1 MSAMATSPRDKE
13 AIVCGLN
20 AALAVLQHRPD
31 AIKRVYYVGA
41 RRKDVGA
48 LLKHTATLR
57 RPYNEVPPDELEAVA
72 GTVHHEGVVVVTE
85 PLPTVS
91 LPAFLRALAPDAF
104 LIALDGVGNPHNVGA
119 ILRSAAW
126 FGASGV
132 ILPLDDPRQAT
143 LSPAA
148 VRVAQGAAEVV
159 PCVPVPSL
167 LPALKELRRAG
178 VSLVAAEA
186 GTGGSPFEGAP
197 LPRPCC
203 LVLGSEDQ
211 GLLPPVRLLCDRRVS
226 IPGSGAVESLNVS
239 VAAGILLASLAR
251 HGVGTP
257 PARSVL
263 AAEQDKERTISPPR
277 PARERP
283 HDGGRDRAPGR
294 GRQGPGRGPD
304 RGRGRGR

>member
-1 MSAMATSPRDKE
+1 MATSPRDKE

-31 AIKRVYYVGA
+31 AIRRVYYAGS

-48 LLKHTATLR
+48 LLKHTAALR

-72 GTVHHEGVVVVTE
+72 GSMHHEGVVVVTD
-85 PLPTVS
+85 PLPVVS
-91 LPAFLRALAPDAF
+91 LPSLLRALKKDAF

-132 ILPLDDPRQAT
+132 ILPLEDPRQAT

-159 PCVPVPSL
+159 PVVQVPAL
-167 LPALKELRRAG
+167 LPALKELSRAG
-178 VSLVAAEA
+178 VTLVAAEA
-186 GTGGSPFEGAP
+186 GTGGSPFEGEP

-203 LVLGSEDQ
+203 LVLGAEDQ

-226 IPGSGAVESLNVS
+226 IPGSGAIESLNVS

-257 PARSVL
+257 PARSAL
-263 AAEQDKERTISPPR
+263 ASAPEEL
-277 PARERP
+277 RERP
-283 HDGGRDRAPGR
+283 HGRGRDRAPERGGHGR
-294 GRQGPGRGPD
+294 RQGRSD
-304 RGRGRGR
+304 R